1 MHSMIIAPGSAVAAA
16 DTISSPWTPASSG
29 PPPDANGSG
38 SDTKNLDVGEISDD
52 EKDLSAADAEG
63 VWSPDIEQSF
73 QEALTI
79 YPPCGRRKIILSDEG
94 KMYGRNEL
102 IARYIKLRTG
112 KTRTRKQVSSHIQ
125 VLARRKLREIQAK
138 LKVASCWLQINAV
151 PFHSRDNYQD
161 YGDDEDVMDYA
172 FADNTGK
179 KGIKTSLID
188 NVRDTMASMEKLG
201 VLKDKNN
208 INVNA
213 NSPRNKK
220 TGKKVKSTNRSR
232 KWPSKKKNHRANKKK
247 TDKKSKNQ
255 KKTTKK
261 PTKGT
266 TKYSG
271 DITRRSTQQLFKEM
285 PEQQPNIINE
295 QKRRINGIKPE
306 NNHCAFSRR
315 SSDDSFSQTIHMNT
329 TYLDLDE
336 DFIINSHE
344 KMKKVQTIFTNA
356 HMTLCWIEIT
366 TTKVDKSV
374 QPPKRLILRE
384 AVISFENS
392 ATIPEEYLTC
402 PVVEGDITMEPN
414 EMLCKTSFT
423 EGIDEDTRLSR
434 TVNLTKFTH
443 EDNID
448 VTINKVIKCTMGPVI
463 TKDVYQWINE
473 TDSTRQRVE
482 IKVSPLTYNTED
494 ICHNYNE
501 LNNILKN
508 DSAECSDSSDESE
521 LSYEN
526 TVNQNIN
533 CVGDTCLGLEIISGH
548 PTMPPHNM
556 AINNLLRTTPPEFL
570 TTNFEEPSTTIKPTV
585 TSEINEALSV
595 GFTSTTNVT
604 EQPQISS
611 SSSSENN
618 ITLSPD
624 NSCTGSNCT
633 EFINDDIS
641 EVKNSTA
648 DGYDMSQENNTNS
661 SGEESCDGSCEDS
674 VSMSDHENDNST
686 EDNQMGQQHSN
697 TTITSSELAAN
708 EKDKLYIP
716 KPFVCPVA
724 DERVCAHLKQ
734 VSELQSME
742 HSSEENTDTSD
753 SSSARE
759 TVSSEDRSKNSKVT
773 NEQNSM
779 MSDVSLSDTT
789 TLPDVSLNDSKTIL
803 PLTPIISSSPTS
815 ILKSVGTTTPKHT
828 LELNDESGLQ
838 DSDRTLSSE
847 NASDDSG
854 STINLDKISQSIPAD
869 SQVLLN
875 QTHNIVDVSGN
886 GDSEVISS
894 DSESEN
900 VSYLN
905 VSQTNE
911 SCDKYGNCKKVNIT
925 NILRSTPPSARPGS
939 YSSITKESESE
950 ESESCDCDDDTDE
963 SKKCDPITGSCL
975 STHSTTHSNHGIKST
990 QSTPV
995 DKFQK
1000 LANKR
1005 KPIVHGPPHA
1015 SKSSGE
1021 SNEKY
1026 GRKPDTSS
1034 NHKLSLKIYVSL
1046 EHIDENKEN
1055 SRLAQVEKNILL
1067 TELPDEHGNHSL
1079 YWQIRAL
1086 NKSISHVESLKDI
1099 LNCTMLE
1106 KLTEDA
1112 IIEKLNTTD
1121 LNHKKYMG
1129 HNNKFHHK
1137 RYRRNVD
1144 NVTLSNRSESNN
1156 NLSSNGDSVLRE
1168 CILPNIREDIRNGL
1182 HDMLAELTNALN
1194 NSRNDNVVAARID
1207 LNSRTT
1213 STTAAPTSAVIRSGI
1228 TNTTESSLMKNST
1241 VASRRKR
1248 SLMNLNNDDEVEEI
1262 GRWTNERF
1270 TPSTDGG
1277 QLRSFTEMR
1286 IFRNSAGL

>member
-1 MHSMIIAPGSAVAAA
+1 MYW
-16 DTISSPWTPASSG
+16 SSRRRQNHRDSF
-29 PPPDANGSG
+29 
-38 SDTKNLDVGEISDD
+38 GE
-52 EKDLSAADAEG
+52 
-63 VWSPDIEQSF
+63 
-73 QEALTI
+73 
-79 YPPCGRRKIILSDEG
+79 
-94 KMYGRNEL
+94 
-102 IARYIKLRTG
+102 
-112 KTRTRKQVSSHIQ
+112 
-125 VLARRKLREIQAK
+125 RE
-138 LKVASCWLQINAV
+138 
-151 PFHSRDNYQD
+151 D

-179 KGIKTSLID
+179 KDVKTSLID

-220 TGKKVKSTNRSR
+220 TGKKAKSPNRNR
-232 KWPSKKKNHRANKKK
+232 KWPPKKKNHRPNKKN
-247 TDKKSKNQ
+247 TDKKSKNP

-261 PTKGT
+261 PGKST

-285 PEQQPNIINE
+285 AESQPNIINE
-295 QKRRINGIKPE
+295 QKQKIFGIKSE
-306 NNHCAFSRR
+306 NNHCAFARR
-315 SSDDSFSQTIHMNT
+315 SNDESVSQTINMSSSYINI
-329 TYLDLDE
+329 DD
-336 DFIINSHE
+336 DFVLNSHE

-374 QPPKRLILRE
+374 KPPKRLIIRE
-384 AVISFENS
+384 AAISFENA

-402 PVVEGDITMEPN
+402 PIVDGDITMEPN

-423 EGIDEDTRLSR
+423 EGIDEDTRISR

-463 TKDVYQWINE
+463 TKDVYQWVNE

-501 LNNILKN
+501 LNNLLKN
-508 DSAECSDSSDESE
+508 DSAECSDSSDESDVSDE
-521 LSYEN
+521 R

-533 CVGDTCLGLEIISGH
+533 CVGPDCPGIELIAGQASMI
-548 PTMPPHNM
+548 PMNM
-556 AINNLLRTTPPEFL
+556 GINNLFRTTPSESF
-570 TTNFEEPSTTIKPTV
+570 TTNFEEPSTTIKPSI
-585 TSEINEALSV
+585 TSEINEALSI
-595 GFTSTTNVT
+595 GFTRTASVT

-611 SSSSENN
+611 SSFENN
-618 ITLSPD
+618 ITSSPD

-633 EFINDDIS
+633 ELINDDIS
-641 EVKNSTA
+641 DVKNVTA
-648 DGYDMSQENNTNS
+648 DGYDVSQENNTNS

-674 VSMSDHENDNST
+674 NSMSDYENNNST
-686 EDNQMGQQHSN
+686 ENNHPGKQLNSSISSN
-697 TTITSSELAAN
+697 ELAAN

-724 DERVCAHLKQ
+724 DEKVCAHLKQ
-734 VSELQSME
+734 VSELQSLE
-742 HSSEENTDTSD
+742 RSSEENTDAVDDDFT
-753 SSSARE
+753 SARE
-759 TVSSEDRSKNSKVT
+759 SGSSEDRSKNSKVT

-779 MSDVSLSDTT
+779 MSDVSLSADSATT
-789 TLPDVSLNDSKTIL
+789 SPDGSLNEAKTIV
-803 PLTPIISSSPTS
+803 PLTPIISSSPVS
-815 ILKSVGTTTPKHT
+815 ILKSVETTTQKHIPG
-828 LELNDESGLQ
+828 LIDDSGLQ

-854 STINLDKISQSIPAD
+854 STVNLDKLSQSIPAD
-869 SQVLLN
+869 SQVLVN
-875 QTHNIVDVSGN
+875 QTHNIGDVSSSKN
-886 GDSEVISS
+886 SEVISS
-894 DSESEN
+894 ESEDEN

-905 VSQTNE
+905 VTQANE
-911 SCDKYGNCKKVNIT
+911 SCDKFGNCKKLNTT
-925 NILRSTPPSARPGS
+925 NILRSTPSSARPGF
-939 YSSITKESESE
+939 YSTATKENESE
-950 ESESCDCDDDTDE
+950 DSESCDCDDDTDE

-975 STHSTTHSNHGIKST
+975 PTTTHLNHGLKST

-1005 KPIVHGPPHA
+1005 KPINHFA
-1015 SKSSGE
+1015 
-1021 SNEKY
+1021 SNESKNSL
-1026 GRKPDTSS
+1026 GLNGKRPNNSP
-1034 NHKLSLKIYVSL
+1034 NHKLSLKIFVSL

-1055 SRLAQVEKNILL
+1055 LRLAQVEKNIVL

-1079 YWQIRAL
+1079 YWQIQAL
-1086 NKSISHVESLKDI
+1086 NKSISHVDSLKDI

-1121 LNHKKYMG
+1121 LNHKKYIG
-1129 HNNKFHHK
+1129 NNNKKLHHK
-1137 RYRRNVD
+1137 RYRRNAD
-1144 NVTLSNRSESNN
+1144 NVTLSTRSDGNN
-1156 NLSSNGDSVLRE
+1156 NSSSNGDSVMRE

-1182 HDMLAELTNALN
+1182 HDMLAELTSVLN
-1194 NSRNDNVVAARID
+1194 NSRNDNTVAARID
-1207 LNSRTT
+1207 SSPLTT
-1213 STTAAPTSAVIRSGI
+1213 STTTGAPSTGAVFRSDI
-1228 TNTTESSLMKNST
+1228 TNTTESSLIKNST
-1241 VASRRKR
+1241 VASRSKR
-1248 SLMNLNNDDEVEEI
+1248 SLMSLNNDGEVEEI
-1262 GRWTNERF
+1262 SRWTNERF
-1270 TPSTDGG
+1270 IPSNDGG

-1286 IFRNSAGL
+1286 IFKNSP